1 MELKRLNGIKRFEM
15 ATWIRTYYLKMYQE
29 CIKLYQNKLKE
40 KCIKKI
46 KMFQNVLKL
55 ASNQTNIKECI
66 KKCIKTYQK
75 TYLRCIKL
83 RSITY

>member
-1 MELKRLNGIKRFEM
+1 
-15 ATWIRTYYLKMYQE
+15 
-29 CIKLYQNKLKE
+29 
-40 KCIKKI
+40 
-46 KMFQNVLKL
+46 MFQNVLKL